1 MNKNLEKLDFREI
14 LSRCCIIDLQNKT
27 ILHLRNNLA
36 LYLILA
42 LGFVVRLY
50 GVKFGLPGL
59 YHADETIVVNHALA
73 YGTGDL
79 NPHFFRIPPLIS
91 YLIFFEYG
99 MYYLLGTV
107 FGFFSSV
114 VDFQNQFL
122 KDPTSFYLIGR
133 ITVGVLAG
141 TVSIYFIYILGRRVF
156 SETVG
161 VISALFLSLTFLH
174 VRNSHYIYLDTM
186 MVLFIILTH
195 IFIYKFLET
204 GLKRYCVLAGF
215 FAGVATAVKYN
226 AALLLVPLVLG
237 HLMYY
242 LANKDSGKIRSVK
255 TNIVLT
261 FVSMGLTF
269 IVLNPYCILDM
280 KFFLASFAEETHSQ
294 GGVGFF
300 HHLKHS
306 LFHGLGMPLFALSL
320 IGLFS
325 SIFSLSRKL
334 IILISFPLVFYL
346 INANFSQ
353 PHARYVLPLIPFM
366 LILAARLIESAILRK
381 GVSTL
386 RVKILI
392 ASVSIAVIMPSGIK
406 SVYSDYLFHR
416 KDTRTLAKEW
426 IEDEIPYGSRIALDH
441 SFFSPRLNHD
451 REQLEEKLKYVLQK
465 QLGTAKENKIRLLM
479 TLNDVR
485 PHYSLYF
492 LNDHGN
498 SKTFLFAQ
506 PFLPFRF
513 NELVG
518 SGVQYVIVS
527 NEKLS
532 GSNVPFYSE
541 LKRKGEVVA
550 KFTPYR
556 DKTRDSP
563 VENVTRTAGPLKSK
577 EVYARVRNGE
587 IITIYSIDSNSRKF

>member
-14 LSRCCIIDLQNKT
+14 LSRCCIIDLQDKT

-300 HHLKHS
+300 
-306 LFHGLGMPLFALSL
+306 
-320 IGLFS
+320 
-325 SIFSLSRKL
+325 
-334 IILISFPLVFYL
+334 
-346 INANFSQ
+346 
-353 PHARYVLPLIPFM
+353 
-366 LILAARLIESAILRK
+366 
-381 GVSTL
+381 
-386 RVKILI
+386 
-392 ASVSIAVIMPSGIK
+392 
-406 SVYSDYLFHR
+406 
-416 KDTRTLAKEW
+416 
-426 IEDEIPYGSRIALDH
+426 
-441 SFFSPRLNHD
+441 
-451 REQLEEKLKYVLQK
+451 
-465 QLGTAKENKIRLLM
+465 
-479 TLNDVR
+479 
-485 PHYSLYF
+485 
-492 LNDHGN
+492 
-498 SKTFLFAQ
+498 
-506 PFLPFRF
+506 
-513 NELVG
+513 
-518 SGVQYVIVS
+518 
-527 NEKLS
+527 
-532 GSNVPFYSE
+532 
-541 LKRKGEVVA
+541 
-550 KFTPYR
+550 
-556 DKTRDSP
+556 
-563 VENVTRTAGPLKSK
+563 
-577 EVYARVRNGE
+577 
-587 IITIYSIDSNSRKF
+587 IT

>member
-1 MNKNLEKLDFREI
+1 M
-14 LSRCCIIDLQNKT
+14 
-27 ILHLRNNLA
+27 
-36 LYLILA
+36 
-42 LGFVVRLY
+42 GFAIRLY
-50 GVKFGLPGL
+50 GVQFGLPEL
-59 YHADETIVVNHALA
+59 YHADETIVVHHALA

-91 YLIFFEYG
+91 YLIFLEYG
-99 MYYLLGTV
+99 IYYLLGTA
-107 FGFFSSV
+107 FGFFSSI

-122 KDPTSFYLIGR
+122 EDPTSFYLIGR

-141 TVSIYFIYILGRRVF
+141 TVSVYFIYILGRRVF

-186 MVLFIILTH
+186 MVLFIILTY
-195 IFIYKFLET
+195 IYVYKFFET
-204 GLKRYCVLAGF
+204 GLRRHYVLAGF

-226 AALLLVPLVLG
+226 AALLLAPLILG

-242 LANKDSGKIRSVK
+242 LTNKNSGNTRSVNA
-255 TNIVLT
+255 NIVIALI
-261 FVSMGLTF
+261 SMGLTF

-280 KFFLASFAEETHSQ
+280 KFFLASFVEETHSQ
-294 GGVGFF
+294 GGVGFS
-300 HHLKHS
+300 HHLQHS

-386 RVKILI
+386 RAKMLI
-392 ASVSIAVIMPSGIK
+392 ASVSIVVIMPSGIK
-406 SVYSDYLFHR
+406 SVYSDYLFYR

-426 IEDEIPYGSRIALDH
+426 IEDKIPYGSRIAIDH
-441 SFFSPRLNHD
+441 SFFSPRLNPG
-451 REQLEEKLKYVLQK
+451 REQLEEKLNYVLQK

-479 TLNDVR
+479 KLNDSR
-485 PHYSLYF
+485 PHYNLYF
-492 LNDHGN
+492 LNDHGDSN
-498 SKTFLFAQ
+498 TFLFAQ
-506 PFLPFRF
+506 PFLSFRF
-513 NELVG
+513 KELSD

-527 NEKLS
+527 NERLS
-532 GSNVPFYSE
+532 GSNVQFYSE
-541 LKRKGEVVA
+541 LKRNGKVVA
-550 KFTPYR
+550 RFTPYR
-556 DKTRDSP
+556 DKTRISP
-563 VENVTRTAGPLKSK
+563 VKNVTRTAGPLKSK

-587 IITIYSIDSNSRKF
+587 IITIYSIGSNNRRL